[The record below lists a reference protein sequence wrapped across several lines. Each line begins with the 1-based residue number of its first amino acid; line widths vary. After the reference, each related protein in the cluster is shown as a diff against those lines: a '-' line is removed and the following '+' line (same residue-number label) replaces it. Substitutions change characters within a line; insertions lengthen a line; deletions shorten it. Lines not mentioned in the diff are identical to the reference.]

1 MTLAWLAGDVMLQV
15 LNDVVVDHGTT
26 PFLCSLDVYL
36 GTHLIT
42 TVQGDGL

>member
-36 GTHLIT
+36 GTHFT